1 MWEGDEVLFAYA
13 TTNVTRHYLK
23 LKGPKIVVS
32 MVPVLLEVTDGG
44 TDTPMKG
51 AVVNGQRTND
61 LGQVT
66 ITFRRVGTQRL
77 KAERQPDSI
86 RSNELVI
93 QVIVGPLVGP
103 KL

>member
-23 LKGPKIVVS
+23 LKGPKIAVLMTPVV
-32 MVPVLLEVTDGG
+32 LEVTDGG

-51 AVVNGQRTND
+51 AVVYGRRTD
-61 LGQVT
+61 DQGRVT
-66 ITFRRVGTQRL
+66 ITFTRVGTQKL

-93 QVIVGPLVGP
+93 QVIVGP